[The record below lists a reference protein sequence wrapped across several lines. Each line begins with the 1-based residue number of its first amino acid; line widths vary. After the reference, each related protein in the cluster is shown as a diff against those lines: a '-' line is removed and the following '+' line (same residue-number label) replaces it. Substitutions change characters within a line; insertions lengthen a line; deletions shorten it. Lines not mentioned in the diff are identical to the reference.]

1 MALDPI
7 ELQKKELEEELEGGA
22 RRRIVR
28 RRRRLCI
35 LCVEKRPIDYKDI
48 ARLRRFTS
56 PERGKI
62 LPRRQTNLCAK
73 CQRRLALAI
82 KRARELALLPYVAQ

>member
-1 MALDPI
+1 MELDKRY
-7 ELQKKELEEELEGGA
+7 LDEEKDA
-22 RRRIVR
+22 KQRVVR
-28 RRRRLCI
+28 RRKRVCAF
-35 LCVEKRPIDYKDI
+35 CVEKRPVDYKDV
-48 ARLRRFTS
+48 ARLKRYTS

-73 CQRRLALAI
+73 CQRQLALAI

>member
-1 MALDPI
+1 MEIAKQLLD
-7 ELQKKELEEELEGGA
+7 EDTDTKQ
-22 RRRIVR
+22 RVVR
-28 RRRRLCI
+28 RRRRLCAFC
-35 LCVEKRPIDYKDI
+35 LEKRPIDYKDVVQLK
-48 ARLRRFTS
+48 RYTS

-73 CQRRLALAI
+73 CQRKLAIAI

>member
-1 MALDPI
+1 MEREKQLMD
-7 ELQKKELEEELEGGA
+7 ESTDSKQ
-22 RRRIVR
+22 RVVR
-28 RRRRLCI
+28 RRRRVCAF
-35 LCVEKRPIDYKDI
+35 CVEKRPIDYKDV
-48 ARLRRFTS
+48 ARLKRYTS

-62 LPRRQTNLCAK
+62 LPRRQTGLCAK